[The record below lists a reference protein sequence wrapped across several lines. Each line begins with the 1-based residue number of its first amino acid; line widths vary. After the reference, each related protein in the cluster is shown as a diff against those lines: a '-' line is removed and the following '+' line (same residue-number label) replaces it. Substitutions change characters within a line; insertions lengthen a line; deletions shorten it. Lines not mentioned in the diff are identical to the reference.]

1 METPGMVGGKYPK
14 GTRHCLTLKELEANV
29 PSKVLLQ
36 CYSCLMLNK
45 PSLRELVRKYGQIQ
59 WGQTTNTTNNNSNT
73 TNNSS
78 KHHPHH
84 SEDANTNASTPKTTA
99 NISSTTTNKHV
110 VSAEATSAAAASK
123 NSNMQVTKTISGDTK
138 LPAKQPKKR
147 RNNTFSSANVS
158 NTRENTRVTGELAAA
173 AAAVDMDRARTI
185 TTFSTVQILRS
196 LAVCLK
202 TIPAKKAALQWAE
215 QQLMTDS
222 NGQDPHRLLGQWKQ
236 YFQKLELKATVVSR
250 KKTRTKMSK
259 QTKKERHLLKKKELK
274 EYFIEG
280 QEIERNILEN
290 HFDMTTRSVY
300 EPPYRR
306 GGGTESQDGGG
317 SGSGSGGE
325 DELASTMYP
334 DDFEDDDE
342 DHQASWSFV
351 TS

>member
-1 METPGMVGGKYPK
+1 
-14 GTRHCLTLKELEANV
+14 
-29 PSKVLLQ
+29 
-36 CYSCLMLNK
+36 
-45 PSLRELVRKYGQIQ
+45 
-59 WGQTTNTTNNNSNT
+59 
-73 TNNSS
+73 
-78 KHHPHH
+78 
-84 SEDANTNASTPKTTA
+84 
-99 NISSTTTNKHV
+99 
-110 VSAEATSAAAASK
+110 
-123 NSNMQVTKTISGDTK
+123 
-138 LPAKQPKKR
+138 
-147 RNNTFSSANVS
+147 
-158 NTRENTRVTGELAAA
+158 
-173 AAAVDMDRARTI
+173 
-185 TTFSTVQILRS
+185 
-196 LAVCLK
+196 
-202 TIPAKKAALQWAE
+202 
-215 QQLMTDS
+215 MTDS